1 MGAGGALFSVARLP
15 ALVPALLLIA
25 YSYSARPAQAL
36 APIPTPTLPLH
47 SGLCVDENFALR
59 SILDRAVADAK
70 VFGKAVSLPMTY
82 SIFNGTSSLRTL
94 AEDDLDVLRP
104 SSIGVY
110 GVRNS
115 PAFHRAAAALLLSR
129 GRLEAAHEVVLGV
142 TPHNLDEAEYA
153 ATHRGQTDW
162 SATHPLTDTADR
174 IHSIIH
180 RLEGSALGE
189 GNHTGYANAKYWIL
203 GGPKELV
210 CPEPHP
216 IRNEL
221 RRRVLQ
227 HAPNLLNRGI
237 IAGEGKDGRG
247 PIHQV
252 IAGGEK
258 MREVRIP
265 PGEWDDVAFIDV
277 CRLRSEDRDGCEL
290 NRLSEEECR
299 EIEILQET
307 ELLLLIQH
315 ELIKAGFGAAAEG
328 ETHR

>member
-1 MGAGGALFSVARLP
+1 MGGGALFSVACLP
-15 ALVPALLLIA
+15 ALAPALLLIT
-25 YSYSARPAQAL
+25 YLYSARPAQAL
-36 APIPTPTLPLH
+36 APIPTPILSLH

-59 SILDRAVADAK
+59 SILDRAVVDAK
-70 VFGKAVSLPMTY
+70 GFGKAVSLPMTY

-94 AEDDLDVLRP
+94 AEDNLDVLRP
-104 SSIGVY
+104 SSFGVY
-110 GVRNS
+110 GERNS
-115 PAFHRAAAALLLSR
+115 PAFHRAAAALLVSR

-162 SATHPLTDTADR
+162 AESHPLTDTADR

-180 RLEGSALGE
+180 RLEGPALGE

-210 CPEPHP
+210 GPEPHP
-216 IRNEL
+216 IRDEL
-221 RRRVLQ
+221 RRRALQ
-227 HAPNLLNRGI
+227 HAPNIANRGI
-237 IAGEGKDGRG
+237 IAGEGVDGRG
-247 PIHQV
+247 PVHQV

-258 MREVRIP
+258 MRKVRVP
-265 PGEWDDVAFIDV
+265 PGEWDDIAFIDV
-277 CRLRSEDRDGCEL
+277 CKLRSEDRDGCEL
-290 NRLSEEECR
+290 DRLSEEECR
-299 EIEILQET
+299 EIEILQEA